1 MSPQRAKVIVNP
13 TSGARSAQRKW
24 PRIKALLEGFGLS
37 FDSELTQGPMQAMEL
52 AREAVDKGYDL
63 VVAVGGDGTI
73 NEVVN
78 GLIGPDGKAG
88 ADLGVIHTGTANDFA
103 RNLDLP
109 RNLERNC
116 QMMVSPRRME
126 VDVGL
131 VECAREGQTRQ
142 RFFVNVSGAGFDA
155 DLMEEA
161 RKTILPLG
169 RKGPYVG
176 AFLKMA
182 PTYEPKDFTLGF
194 QDRQEVHRAYT
205 VLVSNGKYA
214 GSIPFDPEAD
224 LSDGQFEVITLDL
237 PTFLGTLAEPY
248 FALPEGYP
256 RIDYVRTN
264 FVRMESTQRLS
275 VQADGEVLGELP
287 AQFRI
292 LPGALRVV
300 SRHWPSPTTRP

>member
-1 MSPQRAKVIVNP
+1 MSPLHAKVIVNP
-13 TSGARSAQRKW
+13 TSGAKSAQRKW
-24 PRIKALLEGFGLS
+24 PRIKSLLEDVGLN
-37 FDSELTQGPMQAMEL
+37 FDSVLTQEPMQAMGL
-52 AREAVDKGYDL
+52 AREAADQGYDL

-78 GLIGPDGKAG
+78 GLIGPDGKAK
-88 ADLGVIHTGTANDFA
+88 ADLGVISTGTANDLA
-103 RNLDLP
+103 HNLDLP
-109 RNLERNC
+109 RSLLKNC
-116 QMMVSPRRME
+116 RLLVSPSRME
-126 VDVGL
+126 IDIGV
-131 VECAREGQTRQ
+131 VECVREGEVRQ
-142 RFFVNVSGAGFDA
+142 RFFVNVAGAGFDA
-155 DLMEEA
+155 DLMGEA

-169 RKGPYVG
+169 PKGPYVG

-182 PTYEPKDFTLGF
+182 PTYDLKDFTLGF

-224 LSDGQFEVITLDL
+224 LSDGQFEVMTLDL
-237 PTFLGTLAEPY
+237 PTFLGALAEPY
-248 FALPEGYP
+248 FPLPEGYP
-256 RIDYVRTN
+256 KIDYVRTN
-264 FVRMESTQRLS
+264 SVRMDSKQRLS

-300 SRHWPSPTTRP
+300 A